1 MILVN
6 KIILLIGAFSYIF
19 QSLNFFEGGVNNL
32 HGMPGL
38 ISGIGGTIVA
48 AVATRS
54 SFEANGDINRYKQTF
69 V

>member
-6 KIILLIGAFSYIF
+6 KIILICLFSYIF
-19 QSLNFFEGGVNNL
+19 QSLNIFKGGVNNL

-48 AVATRS
+48 AAATRS
-54 SFEANGDINRYKQTF
+54 SFQANDDINRYKQTS